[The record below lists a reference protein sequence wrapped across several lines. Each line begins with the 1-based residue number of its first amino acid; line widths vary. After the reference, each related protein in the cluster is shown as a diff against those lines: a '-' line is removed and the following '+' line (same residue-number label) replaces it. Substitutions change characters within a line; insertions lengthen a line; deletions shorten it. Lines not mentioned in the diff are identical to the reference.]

1 MTIGSFRN
9 RIALQTNSTS
19 TDLGGGQSDSWST
32 STTVWAKAENMSGSE
47 SIFGNQI
54 RGVATYK
61 FTIRYISALT
71 EKYRVSYNSKTF
83 NISHVKDVYEG
94 KRRFQEITAIE
105 GVAT

>member
-47 SIFGNQI
+47 SILEI
-54 RGVATYK
+54 K
-61 FTIRYISALT
+61 L
-71 EKYRVSYNSKTF
+71 
-83 NISHVKDVYEG
+83 EG
-94 KRRFQEITAIE
+94 
-105 GVAT
+105 